1 MDYVRYGCTIIDNG
15 IKESICL
22 LLICTW
28 LRVLLVFSLRELLS
42 NGWACP
48 GRADC
53 GAVLAGELRLVLAAD
68 AFSDDA
74 DLMAIISE
82 IKMLMRVVNEWAL
95 AAAFYR
101 GVVAAKDNADN
112 ELLRLTCSHTSIC
125 LAYKSTMC
133 CGINSPPKPRNWDG
147 DAQWQK

>member
-1 MDYVRYGCTIIDNG
+1 M
-15 IKESICL
+15 
-22 LLICTW
+22 
-28 LRVLLVFSLRELLS
+28 RELLS

-53 GAVLAGELRLVLAAD
+53 GTVLAGELRLVLAAD

-74 DLMAIISE
+74 DLMVIINE
-82 IKMLMRVVNEWAL
+82 IKGLLWLENEWTFAAL
-95 AAAFYR
+95 YL
-101 GVVAAKDNADN
+101 GVVAARDKADS

-133 CGINSPPKPRNWDG
+133 
-147 DAQWQK
+147 